1 MSSTAFLEF
10 FFKNGMRARY
20 ISGAWRAIKMLKKS
34 KIIYILRGII
44 VILWHIWLK
53 FHRSAQKGEE
63 VKTRA
68 LNNSVVCGV
77 FITLSMVILSTYRD
91 ALFCVMLLFLG
102 YQIHFQKLLWIF
114 FLEKNNLFHFF
125 NLWCFMEFW
134 RGKTSFEICRAS
146 WWFYL

>member
-1 MSSTAFLEF
+1 
-10 FFKNGMRARY
+10 
-20 ISGAWRAIKMLKKS
+20 MLKKS

-77 FITLSMVILSTYRD
+77 FKTLSMVILSTYKD

-114 FLEKNNLFHFF
+114 FLEIFF
-125 NLWCFMEFW
+125 FFIFSTCALYISGVWWNFEEVKPVLKSAEQGDDNICKYIKYLW
-134 RGKTSFEICRAS
+134 
-146 WWFYL
+146 